1 MNRPNLALAALVLLP
16 LQGCEKYEL
25 DRQMHALCEKDGGL
39 RVYETVTLP
48 PDKFD
53 QNGDPFPGWRTRPD
67 EARLGD
73 EFRLI
78 RETTELKRGDPMK
91 GEGRLTRYHWK
102 VLRKV
107 DGKVLGEGTMYGR
120 SGGDFI
126 ALGHFTSDTCP
137 AGLGVPRDVI
147 QAVFVKEGK

>member
-53 QNGDPFPGWRTRPD
+53 QNGDPFPGWRTRP
-67 EARLGD
+67 ESLRLGAD
-73 EFRLI
+73 YRLI
-78 RETTELKRGDPMK
+78 HDVSYLRQGDPVK
-91 GEGRLTRYHWK
+91 GEGQLSRSHWK
-102 VLRKV
+102 VLRTS
-107 DGKVLGEGTMYGR
+107 DNKVLGEGVSYGR

-126 ALGHFTSDTCP
+126 AVGHFTSNSCP
-137 AGLGVPRDVI
+137 SRFGAPRVVI
-147 QAVFVKEGK
+147 NAVFVKEGG